1 MIVRQRILQVIRMSR
16 MYSTHL
22 QSFIHSPET
31 FRILNLSST
40 PPNESAL
47 YILDSSFNPPTNA
60 HLALALSSLSRN
72 KRSTV
77 LLLLAI
83 QNADKQ
89 PKPAS
94 FEHRLEMMDLLAK
107 KIESTSSATAFVALS
122 KHARFVDKAKDV
134 SISFPLIKEV
144 VWLVGYDTLIR
155 ILDKKYYS
163 STLEESLREFW
174 ERNRLVCAIRG
185 DEITERAFMENVR
198 QGKVDGVP
206 VSWAEYIKIIEPV
219 GKDQSSTRAR
229 KAAAGGQL
237 DEVRKLVPEEIAA
250 YIQREQ
256 LYTEEQ

>member
-1 MIVRQRILQVIRMSR
+1 
-16 MYSTHL
+16 MYSTQL

-72 KRSTV
+72 KPSTV

-94 FEHRLEMMDLLAK
+94 FEHRLEMMDILAK
-107 KIESTSSATAFVALS
+107 KIESTSSSTALVALS
-122 KHARFVDKAKDV
+122 KHARFVDKAKDM
-134 SISFPLIKEV
+134 SISFPSIKKV

-163 STLEESLREFW
+163 SALEESLGEFW
-174 ERNRLVCAIRG
+174 ERNRVVCAIRG
-185 DEITERAFMENVR
+185 DETTERAFMENVR

-206 VSWAEYIKIIEPV
+206 VSWAEYIKIIEPI
-219 GKDQSSTRAR
+219 GKNQSSTRAR
-229 KAAAGGQL
+229 EAAAGGQL
-237 DEVRKLVPEEIAA
+237 GEVRKVVPEEIAA

-256 LYTEEQ
+256 LYTEGH